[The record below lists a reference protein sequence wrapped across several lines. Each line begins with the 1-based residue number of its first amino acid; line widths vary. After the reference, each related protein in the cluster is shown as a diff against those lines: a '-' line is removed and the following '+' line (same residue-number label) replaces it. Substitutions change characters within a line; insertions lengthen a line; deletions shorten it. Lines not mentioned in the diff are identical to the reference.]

1 MTQLFPS
8 FDGFEPSMGSK
19 TGRVEMSAA
28 PADEN
33 NVSTID
39 RACNDYNEEHIP
51 SFRHWIAAA
60 LPPSR
65 PTPRLKSMSDCV
77 YFSSSESQNATQQ
90 MSKYYHRTAASAAA
104 RNARTQSPRGVYS
117 RKSFWKQPYFCAG
130 ETPSPQFWASV
141 QTIQASNIAVTL
153 TSRAIQRVP
162 EGRIEVFSDAFAT
175 GAAQNSIFPTA
186 NLRAAGP
193 EKGRAAR
200 AANQQ

>member
-19 TGRVEMSAA
+19 TGRVEMSSAA

-51 SFRHWIAAA
+51 SFRHRITAE
-60 LPPSR
+60 LPVSR
-65 PTPRLKSMSDCV
+65 RTPRLKSMSRCV

-90 MSKYYHRTAASAAA
+90 MSKYYHRATASAAPH
-104 RNARTQSPRGVYS
+104 NARTQSPRGVYS

-130 ETPSPQFWASV
+130 GTPSPSILGQHPNNPSKQYCRDSYESRHTAS
-141 QTIQASNIAVTL
+141 T
-153 TSRAIQRVP
+153 
-162 EGRIEVFSDAFAT
+162 
-175 GAAQNSIFPTA
+175 
-186 NLRAAGP
+186 
-193 EKGRAAR
+193 
-200 AANQQ
+200 